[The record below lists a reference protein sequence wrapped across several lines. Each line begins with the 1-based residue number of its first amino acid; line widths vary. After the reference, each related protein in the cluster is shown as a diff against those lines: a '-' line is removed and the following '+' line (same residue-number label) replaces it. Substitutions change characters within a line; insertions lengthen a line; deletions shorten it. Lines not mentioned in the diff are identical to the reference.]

1 MAITYFIRNK
11 LYPGSTS
18 KSPDPRTTDDKILME
33 IEVFENED
41 EVRKTLLATGA
52 IEINEMN
59 HEK

>member
-1 MAITYFIRNK
+1 MTSINLHTMNKFISLLAATFLFTIN
-11 LYPGSTS
+11 SFA
-18 KSPDPRTTDDKILME
+18 DDY
-33 IEVFENED
+33 ED